1 MKTYLALVEKDE
13 DSAFGIRFPDLPGC
27 FSAADAENDILPNAV
42 EAIELWFEDQPITAP
57 GSLRDIAAECAEE
70 LAAGAFLIA
79 VPHVRRSTRQRRVN
93 VSLDAG
99 TLEAIDTAAGQL
111 GLTRSGFLAMAALNE
126 IKGGH

>member
-13 DSAFGIRFPDLPGC
+13 GSAFGIRFPDLPGC
-27 FSAADAENDILPNAV
+27 FSAADDEKDILPNAV
-42 EAIELWFEDQPITAP
+42 EALELWFEDSPESHPRPLGAV
-57 GSLRDIAAECAEE
+57 AAECADE

-79 VPHVRRSTRQRRVN
+79 VPHIRRTSRQRRVN
-93 VSLDAG
+93 VSMDAG
-99 TLEAIDTAAGQL
+99 TLDAVDAAAEQL